1 MKKYFGLILVASLI
15 ILELVCLISY
25 SIISYRLVEPRDIVS
40 EDKKNNNEQISTVN
54 KLSLFMVGDSLIH
67 SAVYADADRGNGNFD
82 FSNMLSEFKDIVS
95 SYDLAFYNQE
105 SILGGTELGLST
117 YPRFNSPYEA
127 GDAYRNIG
135 FNLVSLAN
143 NHTLDRGE
151 QAIINS
157 RNYWSNYSNVITAGS
172 SKSLE
177 DRNRSYIG
185 EKNGIKYA
193 LLAYTTDTNGLVAP
207 QGKEY
212 LVDVYSDEKV
222 NNDISLLKDK
232 VDIIIVSMHWG
243 SEYSFDVTDEQ
254 KQIAQ
259 HLSDLGVNIIIGH
272 HPHVVEEID
281 YVGNT
286 LVVYSLG
293 NFLSAQVGIDRL
305 TGLMVS
311 LDIVKTTEN
320 GESSISFSNIKADLT
335 YTYSIKPNGYRTDF
349 KVYPYHKLNNSIL
362 PDYEMYYN
370 KYMNI
375 VLKNQLDIERW

>member
-1 MKKYFGLILVASLI
+1 MKRYFGLILVASLI

-25 SIISYRLVEPRDIVS
+25 SIISYRLVEPRSIVS
-40 EDKKNNNEQISTVN
+40 EDKKDNNEQISTVN
-54 KLSLFMVGDSLIH
+54 KLSLIMVGDSLIH

-95 SYDLAFYNQE
+95 GYDLAFYNQE

-157 RNYWSNYSNVITAGS
+157 RNYWSNYSNVITVGS

-212 LVDVYSDEKV
+212 LVDVYSNEKV

-254 KQIAQ
+254 RQIAQ
-259 HLSDLGVNIIIGH
+259 HL
-272 HPHVVEEID
+272 VEEID

-286 LVVYSLG
+286 LVVSSLG

-335 YTYSIKPNGYRTDF
+335 YTYSIKPNGYSTDF